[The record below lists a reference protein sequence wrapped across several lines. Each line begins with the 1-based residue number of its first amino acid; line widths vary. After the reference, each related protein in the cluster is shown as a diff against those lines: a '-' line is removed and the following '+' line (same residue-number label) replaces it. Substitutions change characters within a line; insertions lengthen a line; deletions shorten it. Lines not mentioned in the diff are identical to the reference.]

1 MAQARGRI
9 PQYDPPRS
17 VGHSRVRAGQAR
29 ASCLRTLRVPRA
41 LSFFLFF
48 AVVLTLAGS
57 LHYYVW
63 ARLVRD
69 LALPMSWHRGLSAV
83 VVALFLT
90 IPVTFTLARSHRFEN
105 MRPVL
110 LTTFGWMGLLFI
122 IVMLLAVVDVSRL
135 GLGLVGRFLVDSAP
149 EDPERRLTVSRM
161 LGVGVALIAGGASTV
176 AARSGLTELVV
187 KRVTTPLG
195 RLPEAMSGTTVAQLT
210 DLHVG
215 ATIQRGFIERV
226 VRETNALEPD
236 VIAITGDLVDGS
248 VDQLRQHVAPLAQLR
263 AKYGVYFVTG
273 NHEYYAGAEDWCA
286 ELGRLGIRVLR
297 NERVPIGLGDESF
310 DLAGV
315 DDYSA
320 HRFGRGHGADLA
332 RALEGRDPSRELLL
346 LAHQPRQ
353 IFEADRLGVGLQ
365 LSGHTH
371 GGQIFPWSLFVRL
384 QQPVVSGL
392 HRFGRALVYVSNGT
406 GYWGPP
412 MRLGAPAEITL
423 LTLTRA
429 AN

>member
-1 MAQARGRI
+1 M
-9 PQYDPPRS
+9 
-17 VGHSRVRAGQAR
+17 
-29 ASCLRTLRVPRA
+29 PRA
-41 LSFFLFF
+41 LSFALFF
-48 AVVLTLAGS
+48 VVALSLAGS

-69 LALPMSWHRGLSAV
+69 LALPVAWHRGLTALV
-83 VVALFLT
+83 VGLFLS
-90 IPVTFTLARSHRFEN
+90 IPLTFTLARGPRFEG

-110 LTTFGWMGLLFI
+110 LATFGWFGILFLV
-122 IVMLLAVVDVSRL
+122 VMLLAAVDVGRL
-135 GLGLVGRFLVDSAP
+135 GLGVVARFLGDAPP
-149 EDPERRLTVSRM
+149 EDPERRLGITRM
-161 LGVGVALIAGGASTV
+161 LGLGVALLAGGASAV

-187 KRVTTPLG
+187 KRVTVPLA
-195 RLPEAMSGTTVAQLT
+195 RLPDALSGTTIVQLT

-248 VDQLRQHVAPLAQLR
+248 VDQLREHVAPLAGLR
-263 AKYGVYFVTG
+263 AKHGVFFVTG
-273 NHEYYAGAEDWCA
+273 NHEYYSGAEAWCA
-286 ELGRLGIRVLR
+286 ELARLGIRVLR
-297 NERVPIGLGDESF
+297 NERISIGEGAASF

-332 RALEGRDPSRELLL
+332 RALEGRDDSRELVL

-353 IFEADRLGVGLQ
+353 VFEAAKRGVGLQ

-371 GGQIFPWSLFVRL
+371 GGQIFPWNFFVRL

-392 HRFGRALVYVSNGT
+392 ERFGRALVYVSNGT

-412 MRLGAPAEITL
+412 MRLGAPAEITEL
-423 LTLTRA
+423 KLTRA
-429 AN
+429 

>member
-1 MAQARGRI
+1 M
-9 PQYDPPRS
+9 
-17 VGHSRVRAGQAR
+17 
-29 ASCLRTLRVPRA
+29 PRA
-41 LSFFLFF
+41 LSFVAFF
-48 AVVLTLAGS
+48 AVALTVAGS

-69 LALPMSWHRGLSAV
+69 LALPVVWHRVLSGL
-83 VVALFLT
+83 VVALFLS
-90 IPVTFTLARSHRFEN
+90 IPLTFSLARSSRGEG

-110 LTTFGWMGLLFI
+110 LATFGWMGILFI
-122 IVMLLAVVDVSRL
+122 VVMLLTVVDLSRL
-135 GLGLVGRFLVDSAP
+135 TLDLVGRFFVDAAP
-149 EDPERRLTVSRM
+149 DDPERRLAVTRV
-161 LGVGVALIAGGASTV
+161 LGAGVALVAGGASTL
-176 AARSGLTELVV
+176 AARSGLTELIV
-187 KRVTTPLG
+187 KRISVPLA
-195 RLPEAMSGTTVAQLT
+195 RLPAELSGTTIVQLT
-210 DLHVG
+210 DVHVG
-215 ATIQRGFIERV
+215 STIQRGFIERV
-226 VRETNALEPD
+226 VRETNALKPD

-248 VDQLRQHVAPLAQLR
+248 VEQLAAHVAPLAALR
-263 AKYGVYFVTG
+263 AKHGVFFVTG
-273 NHEYYAGAEDWCA
+273 NHEYYSGAEAWCA
-286 ELGRLGIRVLR
+286 ELERLGIRVLR
-297 NERVPIGLGDESF
+297 NEHVRIGEGAQSF

-332 RALEGRDPSRELLL
+332 RALRGRDESRELVL

-371 GGQIFPWSLFVRL
+371 GGQIFPWNLFVRL

-392 HRFGRALVYVSNGT
+392 HRFGRALIYVSNGT

-423 LTLTRA
+423 LTLKRG
-429 AN
+429 